1 MSNSLNMEQV
11 YQDCIENGKTLVPE
25 YYTIL
30 INGDGIPTIRNVQ
43 SWTDILANVVQ
54 FLPNPK
60 FRAFLRQE
68 LTLRSQSIAVKDLI
82 TNDIQNKNVKRI
94 PHTNLF
100 IDKSWSEDW
109 IIVCLRDLFIALDK
123 ISFLVT
129 CYEVDEKKSESVKY
143 NLRIQKE
150 PKNTSVPKSGFRM
163 YTPTPQNV
171 EKDEETHSS
180 YKDRM
185 ESFLEEAMQP
195 TALLSQDSVMNDD
208 WLDHLGDAF
217 FKEDQNDADW
227 FNAMAH
233 GSLSVKA
240 SGDNNKTYTTSED
253 KEDLIFEQSVSM
265 GTGEDDRLSN
275 NRDDFSLDGDAE
287 PTVVDH
293 VVPTIDDEIRL
304 PHDDWDILVTH
315 EILSFDKK
323 PPKIANVVPTA
334 IYYQGVRI
342 CSVNCWSDMHWQ
354 IILFVQQMEPAFF
367 DTREARN
374 FFNTK
379 SKDSRQIPNTEL
391 WVDTHKSASDTVL
404 RVYNMIQLCG
414 IDGKSLKVTYG
425 QTDKTKNRL
434 RAEAKAKQ
442 SGIQLRRSGEQLTG
456 ADERASKMYVPVVK
470 AERPLA
476 DPPNLEGDEDDL
488 REEYSR
494 MIDVLC
500 KYFVEGYS
508 GGLKQR
514 YRFMQRFEE
523 CYRRSCCIE
532 DEALDETIAKLTWN
546 LNDRGYRPETVLSDE
561 HYDKLMGIIA
571 GLFEKDAPFIEYQA
585 LIDQQ
590 EEAGDS
596 YLLPMKT
603 AEELCTYL
611 QYTCPDY
618 IYFPEKISE
627 TQSLRTLRLT
637 EVVSEYIQNIG
648 EAISIDALRHAFPYL
663 SRKTIEQNIDAKVI
677 IKNSKDQTFIHI
689 DNIGLNDDD
698 YEAIAKAIADGLRE
712 SAPMSYALLFERL
725 SADVNDCLQ
734 SHKEVMLGV
743 LKLKLGSQYEFGSSA
758 INVVGASLS
767 LVDILDQAI
776 GHQDRVT
783 MAEIETWIRQLNTKT
798 YSTVFTYI
806 YDHFCRINET
816 DFVPA
821 ENVTFEVDEIDRLLD
836 AQRTGDY
843 LLMKDIRY
851 DTFPYSGYAW
861 NKYLLYS
868 FIYKYSKKY
877 KLKNFTNFPF
887 KKGEG
892 GVAVLKKSGKKYED
906 ILCEYL
912 ACANPFPMDENSAL
926 TVLVDAGLIERKIRG
941 INVLFQIAKK
951 MRNLNSD

>member
-25 YYTIL
+25 YYRIL
-30 INGDGIPTIRNVQ
+30 VNGDGIPTIRNVQ
-43 SWTDILANVVQ
+43 SWTEILANVVQ

-163 YTPTPQNV
+163 YTPTPQNI

-195 TALLSQDSVMNDD
+195 TALPSQDSVMNDD

-253 KEDLIFEQSVSM
+253 KEELVFEQNVPM

-293 VVPTIDDEIRL
+293 VVPAIDDEIRL

-354 IILFVQQMEPAFF
+354 IILFVQRMEPAFF

-404 RVYNMIQLCG
+404 RVYNMIQLCD
-414 IDGKSLKVTYG
+414 IDGKSLKVIYG
-425 QTDKTKNRL
+425 QTDKTRKKL
-434 RAEAKAKQ
+434 QADAKAKQ
-442 SGIQLRRSGEQLTG
+442 SGILLRRSGEQLSG
-456 ADERASKMYVPVVK
+456 SDKMESKVR
-470 AERPLA
+470 EGGIRPEMPLPA
-476 DPPNLEGDEDDL
+476 PPNLEGDEDDL
-488 REEYSR
+488 RDEYSR
-494 MIDVLC
+494 MIDVLR

-508 GGLKQR
+508 GGVKQQ
-514 YRFMQRFEE
+514 YRFMKRFEE
-523 CYRRSCCIE
+523 SYHRPCCIK
-532 DEALDETIAKLTWN
+532 DKALDETIAKLTWK
-546 LNDRGYRPETVLSDE
+546 LNERCYRPETVLSDE

-571 GLFEKDAPFIEYQA
+571 ELFEKDAPFIEYQA

-618 IYFPEKISE
+618 IYFPKKISE
-627 TQSLRTLRLT
+627 TQSLRTIRLT
-637 EVVSEYIQNIG
+637 EVLSEYIQNIG
-648 EAISIDALRHAFPYL
+648 EARSIEALRHAFPYL

-677 IKNSKDQTFIHI
+677 IKNNKDQTFIHI

-712 SAPMSYALLFERL
+712 SAPMNYLSLLERL
-725 SADVNDCLQ
+725 PDHIADILQ
-734 SHKEVMLGV
+734 NLPKDVMRSLLTMKYGDQYAFKAVINYVGV
-743 LKLKLGSQYEFGSSA
+743 SSSLDTALENEFGHQERITMS
-758 INVVGASLS
+758 
-767 LVDILDQAI
+767 DIEDLMKRTGTQA
-776 GHQDRVT
+776 
-783 MAEIETWIRQLNTKT
+783 

-806 YDHFCRINET
+806 YNNFCRISES
-816 DFVPA
+816 DFVKAESISFDVPA
-821 ENVTFEVDEIDRLLD
+821 IDRQIA
-836 AQRTGDY
+836 AQHKGDY
-843 LLMKDIRY
+843 ILMRDIIF
-851 DTFPYSGYAW
+851 DGFPYAGYQW

-868 FIYKYSKKY
+868 YIYRYSERY
-877 KLKNFTNFPF
+877 ELKNFANFPI
-887 KKGEG
+887 KEGEG
-892 GVAVLKKSGKKYED
+892 GIAIFRGIHKKYDD
-906 ILCEYL
+906 IVLEYL
-912 ACANPFPMDENSAL
+912 IVLNPFPNDEDEAL
-926 TVLVDAGLIERKIRG
+926 EKLTDAGLIKRKNKRASEIYRE
-941 INVLFQIAKK
+941 AKK
-951 MRNLNSD
+951 RRENE